1 MKTDVN
7 VNLESKTVE
16 KGLDA
21 AKGFLSKLMSPA
33 LEETGLMI
41 KDQVAAI
48 RFRNQIKLLNKTK
61 AVCEKNN
68 INPKAIPLKLLYPL
82 LENASLE
89 EDEILQDKWA
99 ILLSNLVDSEQ
110 NVENHVFP
118 FLLSQISK
126 HEFETIEESVINFL
140 ERRNRNITALNLF
153 NKKYENKI
161 VELKAEKTQIP
172 HNEYNKRSE
181 ISKEIYE
188 LEKEQKSYII
198 EVTKTPTINEYEFES
213 FEIYNLIRLGILIS
227 IPKHYVYMPK
237 HTAQINTYSESVDLM
252 DVDIQIEN
260 DGYEYV
266 VSELGIMFFKACME
280 KNK

>member
-1 MKTDVN
+1 MKTEIN

-89 EDEILQDKWA
+89 EDEVLQDKWA

-110 NVENHVFP
+110 NIENHVFP

-126 HEFETIEESVINFL
+126 HEFQTIEEAVISFL
-140 ERRNRNITALNLF
+140 ERKNKNITALNLF
-153 NKKYENKI
+153 NKKYEKKI
-161 VELKAEKTQIP
+161 EELKVEKIQIP
-172 HNEYNKRSE
+172 HSEYNKRSE

-227 IPKHYVYMPK
+227 IPNHYAYMPK
-237 HTAQINTYSESVDLM
+237 HTAQINTWNESVDLM
-252 DVDIQIEN
+252 DVDIQIET

>member
-1 MKTDVN
+1 MKADIN
-7 VNLESKTVE
+7 MNLESKTVE

-21 AKGFLSKLMSPA
+21 AKGFLSKLMSPT

-61 AVCEKNN
+61 AFCEKNN

-89 EDEILQDKWA
+89 EDEVLQEKWA

-126 HEFETIEESVINFL
+126 HEFETIEEAVISFL
-140 ERRNRNITALNLF
+140 QRRNRNITALNIF
-153 NKKYENKI
+153 NKKYEKKI
-161 VELKAEKTQIP
+161 EELKAKKTQIP
-172 HNEYNKRSE
+172 HSEHNKRSE

-227 IPKHYVYMPK
+227 IPKHYAYMPK
-237 HTAQINTYSESVDLM
+237 HTAQIDKWSDSVDLM
-252 DVDIQIEN
+252 DVDIHIEN
-260 DGYEYV
+260 DGYEYI
-266 VSELGIMFFKACME
+266 VSALGIMFFKACME
-280 KNK
+280 KNR